1 MKSVLFR
8 AGLGAIG
15 VALLLS
21 ISCEEHH
28 LGEYPEV
35 QRDRLA
41 EAKHASRSEQGGVPE
56 ASPTPVEF
64 FPEKK
69 SP

>member
-1 MKSVLFR
+1 MQFAR
-8 AGLGAIG
+8 HAGIAILAIA
-15 VALLLS
+15 VFVS
-21 ISCEEHH
+21 ISCEKHYV
-28 LGEYPEV
+28 GEFPEV

-41 EAKHASRSEQGGVPE
+41 EARAAHRAGQENAP
-56 ASPTPVEF
+56 AANPTPANF

>member
-1 MKSVLFR
+1 MGFAR
-8 AGLGAIG
+8 FAGLTLVGLIM
-15 VALLLS
+15 VLS
-21 ISCEEHH
+21 ISCEKHH

-41 EAKHASRSEQGGVPE
+41 EAKKASRSEQSGVPV
-56 ASPTPVEF
+56 ASATPVRF

>member
-1 MKSVLFR
+1 MR
-8 AGLGAIG
+8 A
-15 VALLLS
+15 ALLRCGL
-21 ISCEEHH
+21 IVTAAATFLGIGCEKHYV
-28 LGEYPEV
+28 GEYPEV

-41 EAKHASRSEQGGVPE
+41 EAKSAHRENDAAPT
-56 ASPTPVEF
+56 ATPTPANF